1 MPSIA
6 TMKRR
11 IRLTTLVLLSLIC
24 VAQVNSETEPKS
36 GKAAQSA
43 KSVVVLTIDYGDG
56 AQKRF
61 PAIPWQKEMTVL
73 SALEWAAKHP
83 RGVDFDGRGKKS
95 TTLITKID
103 DLKNGGADNK
113 NWVFRVNDKLGD
125 RSCGVFALK
134 PADRILWKYER
145 YE

>member
-1 MPSIA
+1 MPSIG

-11 IRLTTLVLLSLIC
+11 IHVTTLVLLSLFC

-36 GKAAQSA
+36 RKQAQSA

-61 PAIPWQKEMTVL
+61 PMIPWQKEMTVL

-83 RGVDFDGRGKKS
+83 RGIEIDVRGKKS

-125 RSCGVFALK
+125 RSCGVFPVK
-134 PADRILWKYER
+134 PTDRILWKFER
-145 YE
+145 YQ